1 MRDEVRDNVKAVHF
15 SYTFYKSG
23 YFEVSILK
31 DLQGRKTNR
40 KALIFDVRSTC
51 SQGKKIRRSRGTCDE
66 NKHTVTPS
74 FYYIFCS
81 VLFMAVNCAKF
92 EKIWKL
98 LTSFSRECITSR
110 GHVTLFATFKS
121 ETCPRSRQLNSK
133 NN

>member
-51 SQGKKIRRSRGTCDE
+51 S
-66 NKHTVTPS
+66 
-74 FYYIFCS
+74 
-81 VLFMAVNCAKF
+81 
-92 EKIWKL
+92 
-98 LTSFSRECITSR
+98 
-110 GHVTLFATFKS
+110 
-121 ETCPRSRQLNSK
+121 
-133 NN
+133 